1 MPISLLLAAD
11 VPSFSQIW
19 ADLIASLDL
28 ARRPEEIL
36 AMLGSLPLVGAAVVT
51 AVGAACVMQ
60 GYKWH
65 KPIVVVLALMLGF
78 GVGRMISVEV
88 GKSTVVAVAL
98 AVLLA
103 AIAKP
108 LLRYTVAFFA
118 GLAGAGIGAT
128 VWTFL
133 NPDQASLA
141 WAGGGMGFIAL
152 ALLSFIFFR
161 FVVIVFTSV
170 GGGAMFVMGAVD
182 PAARRVDLRT
192 VREQMLLHPGVIPL
206 LVVTAAV
213 VGIVHQQRAR
223 PVQGPRS
230 TSRRAEIEGDSPGSY
245 TASMPRVVASLLL
258 SMSLMDPGAAMS
270 PPESGPP
277 ADAPV
282 EGNRLRLESS
292 PYLLQHAFNPVDW
305 WPWSAEALEEA
316 RRRDVP
322 ILVSIGYSTCYW
334 CHVMERESFEDPAV
348 AAILNR
354 DFVPIKVDREQPRRR
369 RHLHDGLPGLHA
381 ADRRAC
387 VGGMA
392 PQRLPRSAHAGAVRG
407 RDVLPARTHAGPTV
421 VHGAAR
427 DRLERVARTAAAGR
441 GPCRPHRGDRRR
453 GARGAVRRPGPRR
466 LAGGCRG
473 HRVPA
478 VPRRD
483 GGWLRRRAEVPPA
496 GLPRAPDG
504 GRAPNGP
511 RRSPP

>member
-1 MPISLLLAAD
+1 MPITLLLAAD

-170 GGGAMFVMGAVD
+170 GGGAMFVMGAV
-182 PAARRVDLRT
+182 AILLHVESISGT

-213 VGIVHQQRAR
+213 VGIVHQQRG
-223 PVQGPRS
+223 Q
-230 TSRRAEIEGDSPGSY
+230 
-245 TASMPRVVASLLL
+245 
-258 SMSLMDPGAAMS
+258 
-270 PPESGPP
+270 
-277 ADAPV
+277 
-282 EGNRLRLESS
+282 
-292 PYLLQHAFNPVDW
+292 
-305 WPWSAEALEEA
+305 
-316 RRRDVP
+316 
-322 ILVSIGYSTCYW
+322 
-334 CHVMERESFEDPAV
+334 
-348 AAILNR
+348 
-354 DFVPIKVDREQPRRR
+354 
-369 RHLHDGLPGLHA
+369 
-381 ADRRAC
+381 
-387 VGGMA
+387 
-392 PQRLPRSAHAGAVRG
+392 
-407 RDVLPARTHAGPTV
+407 AGP
-421 VHGAAR
+421 
-427 DRLERVARTAAAGR
+427 
-441 GPCRPHRGDRRR
+441 GP
-453 GARGAVRRPGPRR
+453 
-466 LAGGCRG
+466 
-473 HRVPA
+473 
-478 VPRRD
+478 
-483 GGWLRRRAEVPPA
+483 EVDVEE
-496 GLPRAPDG
+496 G
-504 GRAPNGP
+504 
-511 RRSPP
+511 